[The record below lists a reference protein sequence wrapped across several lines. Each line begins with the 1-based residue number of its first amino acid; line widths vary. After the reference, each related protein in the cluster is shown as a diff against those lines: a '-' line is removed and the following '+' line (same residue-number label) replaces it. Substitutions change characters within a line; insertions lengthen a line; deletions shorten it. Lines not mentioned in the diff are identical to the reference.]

1 MQNSQPSKI
10 QQLLAK
16 VCGVCPVCIRARNK
30 QRGLAYWLVKNIDHA
45 LCPFCRAYEKVHGR
59 KSYQPTPGHGH

>member
-1 MQNSQPSKI
+1 MQSFTPSKI

-30 QRGLAYWLVKNIDHA
+30 QRGLAYQFVKKVDRT

-59 KSYQPTPGHGH
+59 KSYEPTSDCSA